1 MLAVYSAS
9 RNRKGIRIELAI
21 RDWARRDP
29 RAAAVVEEVDAA
41 RFDCARRL
49 FVARGMSEQEAAA
62 RSILLYAYVF
72 GQSLMDCDRFEAD
85 LPLARRDIFAL
96 IRRLACDRAGESA
109 RRGEARFSHWP
120 SSRLQDCP
128 SRQNL
133 AKPASTAAMRG
144 RLPGSLRPPAANSGG
159 MSGPSVSS
167 TIASSGSLVAC
178 SRILERAR
186 IGQRATEPQLEAKP
200 DERVGLLAT
209 AIERVGDT
217 TRHRN
222 PPQMLEYR
230 VLGAPDVQQ
239 HRQLVFAGQ
248 LELFGEKPLL
258 PYPIVAV
265 NEKVEPDLA
274 DRYGASERKLRIQ
287 FRDIAVLGTID
298 DHRVN
303 AQRMVAP
310 RVAKIEIG
318 DDAEVLA
325 SDCRNDDLADAGVAR
340 GLHDSITIG
349 RVFRGVEMTVS
360 VDELHDFGARRQPGY
375 FALRRLTKASIP
387 CNVASS
393 IMLQAIDSLAS

>member
-1 MLAVYSAS
+1 MTG
-9 RNRKGIRIELAI
+9 RAI
-21 RDWARRDP
+21 RQAREDGSRIGRRRDCKTAQ
-29 RAAAVVEEVDAA
+29 RQISQAGEHGGDA
-41 RFDCARRL
+41 RQ
-49 FVARGMSEQEAAA
+49 VARVVAAA
-62 RSILLYAYVF
+62 RCELWGNVGSVRF
-72 GQSLMDCDRFEAD
+72 QHDRLE
-85 LPLARRDIFAL
+85 R
-96 IRRLACDRAGESA
+96 
-109 RRGEARFSHWP
+109 
-120 SSRLQDCP
+120 
-128 SRQNL
+128 
-133 AKPASTAAMRG
+133 KPGGM
-144 RLPGSLRPPAANSGG
+144 LANSQ
-159 MSGPSVSS
+159 
-167 TIASSGSLVAC
+167 
-178 SRILERAR
+178 RAR

-217 TRHRN
+217 TRHPN
-222 PPQMLEYR
+222 PSQMLEYR

-239 HRQLVFAGQ
+239 HRQIVFAGQ

-265 NEKVEPDLA
+265 DEKVEPDLA
-274 DRYGASERKLRIQ
+274 DRYGTSERKLRIQ